1 MFIGNKTPG
10 DQFMHQSKLCFSSL
24 YNCSTVKLPMEPWP
38 ILSPMTPPP
47 PIMLQMPSNLIKTP
61 AYFVQDPMPAI
72 LGLAP
77 YQSWKPNVRN
87 QISKIFRQVLCV
99 FVSLRLVIAN
109 FFLEQRFYT
118 VQWIPYRLE
127 YSPNLE

>member
-1 MFIGNKTPG
+1 
-10 DQFMHQSKLCFSSL
+10 MHQSKLFFSSL
-24 YNCSTVKLPMEPWP
+24 YNCSAVKLPMEPWP

-61 AYFVQDPMPAI
+61 AYYVQDPMPAI

-87 QISKIFRQVLCV
+87 QVHIKNR
-99 FVSLRLVIAN
+99 
-109 FFLEQRFYT
+109 
-118 VQWIPYRLE
+118 
-127 YSPNLE
+127 

>member
-1 MFIGNKTPG
+1 MVNDHIVCISLESSDLPLFGTRYINSATPDG
-10 DQFMHQSKLCFSSL
+10 QFVHQSKLFFSSL
-24 YNCSTVKLPMEPWP
+24 YNCSAVKLPMEPWP

-61 AYFVQDPMPAI
+61 AYYVQDPMPAI

-87 QISKIFRQVLCV
+87 QVHIKNR
-99 FVSLRLVIAN
+99 
-109 FFLEQRFYT
+109 
-118 VQWIPYRLE
+118 
-127 YSPNLE
+127 